1 MTTEIG
7 AQLRKGVVEFCILGL
22 LETESTYGWKLSEEL
37 IKRDLIAS
45 IGTLYP
51 VLARLRERGLLL
63 LDETSAGEQGEDSG
77 RPRKY
82 YSLTVAG
89 QKRLQEFRDQWH
101 PFTASVSDAIGAKDI
116 EPGATK

>member
-22 LETESTYGWKLSEEL
+22 LEKESTYGWKLSEEL

-51 VLARLRERGLLL
+51 VLGRLRERGFLV
-63 LDETSAGEQGEDSG
+63 LDEQGEESG

-82 YSLTVAG
+82 YSLTPAG
-89 QKRLQEFRDQWH
+89 EQRLQEFRDQWH
-101 PFTASVSDAIGAKDI
+101 PFTATVSDAIGTDTTRTGTTA
-116 EPGATK
+116 